1 MSQILLTAQQLSI
14 GHAGQ
19 SQAVIAGVDFEIQR
33 GEIITVLGPSGVGK
47 STLLSTLVGLH
58 LPQTGTVK
66 LLGQP
71 IATQKAQLALMFQ
84 AAVLLP
90 WLNVFDNVGFG
101 LNFKNQAKHSNAE
114 MKARIDHALQRVKL
128 HHISQAKPNTLSGG
142 MAQRVALARALAK
155 APSLL
160 LLDEPFSALD
170 ELNRAQLQALLVELV
185 HSQEIAAAVMVTHDI
200 DEALLISDR
209 IFLLSGHP
217 AQISQIWQIEQ
228 PHPRDL
234 WEERFSQIRNQILKQ
249 LAQHQLKM
257 TEKY

>member
-47 STLLSTLVGLH
+47 STLLSTLAGLH
-58 LPQTGTVK
+58 LPQTGTVQ

-71 IATQKAQLALMFQ
+71 IATQKAHVALMFQ

>member
-1 MSQILLTAQQLSI
+1 
-14 GHAGQ
+14 
-19 SQAVIAGVDFEIQR
+19 
-33 GEIITVLGPSGVGK
+33 
-47 STLLSTLVGLH
+47 
-58 LPQTGTVK
+58 
-66 LLGQP
+66 
-71 IATQKAQLALMFQ
+71 
-84 AAVLLP
+84 
-90 WLNVFDNVGFG
+90 
-101 LNFKNQAKHSNAE
+101 

-128 HHISQAKPNTLSGG
+128 HHISQVKPNTLSGG